1 MRAAAANYRVVFICA
16 VLVGCY
22 ASAFCQEWHVE
33 TAGSVRIHFTSGN
46 AAAFEALRPVVAE
59 ALEHI
64 DEELRIGQLDSTD
77 LYLAANR
84 QVFHTLTGGRI
95 PEWGSGCAFPAR
107 GQIYVHLEQSDLRQ
121 TVVHELAHIALYQ
134 VAQQAPLPR
143 WFNEG
148 LSMWLAR
155 EWEFRQSLDLSLSV
169 MFDRT
174 HSLAEVEELLAYPEV
189 EARRAY
195 SESLSAVLFLQELGG
210 RLIWAEVLRETAATG
225 SFELALVET
234 VGMTRGEFSDVWR
247 QHVRDE
253 FNPLSLLA
261 EFSVIWMSIVGL
273 AIVAYIFTKYR
284 GRQLARS
291 WEEEGED
298 E

>member
-1 MRAAAANYRVVFICA
+1 MRAAAANSRVVYITA
-16 VLVGCY
+16 VLVACS
-22 ASAFCQEWHVE
+22 ASAFCQEWQVE
-33 TAGSVRIHFTSGN
+33 TAGSVRIHFTSRN
-46 AAAFEALRPVVAE
+46 AAAVEALRPVVTE
-59 ALEHI
+59 ALDHI
-64 DEELRIGQLDSTD
+64 AQELRTGQLDSTD
-77 LYLAANR
+77 LYLAADR
-84 QVFHTLTGGRI
+84 QVFHILTGGRI

-107 GQIYVHLEQSDLRQ
+107 GQIYVHLEQSELRQ

-134 VAQQAPLPR
+134 GARQAPLPR

-169 MFDRT
+169 LLDRT

-234 VGMTRGEFSDVWR
+234 VGMTRGEFSQVWR

-261 EFSVIWMSIVGL
+261 DFSLIWMSIVGL

-291 WEEEGED
+291 WEQEGEGD
-298 E
+298 

>member
-1 MRAAAANYRVVFICA
+1 
-16 VLVGCY
+16 
-22 ASAFCQEWHVE
+22 
-33 TAGSVRIHFTSGN
+33 
-46 AAAFEALRPVVAE
+46 
-59 ALEHI
+59 
-64 DEELRIGQLDSTD
+64 
-77 LYLAANR
+77 
-84 QVFHTLTGGRI
+84 
-95 PEWGSGCAFPAR
+95 
-107 GQIYVHLEQSDLRQ
+107 
-121 TVVHELAHIALYQ
+121 
-134 VAQQAPLPR
+134 
-143 WFNEG
+143 
-148 LSMWLAR
+148 MWLAR

-169 MFDRT
+169 LLDRT

-234 VGMTRGEFSDVWR
+234 VGMTRGEFSQVWR

-261 EFSVIWMSIVGL
+261 DFSLIWMSIVGL

-291 WEEEGED
+291 WEQEGEGD
-298 E
+298 